1 MIVNSRPQN
10 SSTTQTKWSEVIE
23 DLWNYLPHL
32 QDEEQL
38 YDEDCLK
45 FDCVK
50 LQFGDGDGEESDD
63 KPWPH
68 DDGDPPV
75 EEETSDSHVPTPSTS
90 NKNASK
96 NYILKY

>member
-1 MIVNSRPQN
+1 MMIVNSRPQN

-75 EEETSDSHVPTPSTS
+75 EEDMSGHVPTPSPTYRI
-90 NKNASK
+90 KSK
-96 NYILKY
+96 S